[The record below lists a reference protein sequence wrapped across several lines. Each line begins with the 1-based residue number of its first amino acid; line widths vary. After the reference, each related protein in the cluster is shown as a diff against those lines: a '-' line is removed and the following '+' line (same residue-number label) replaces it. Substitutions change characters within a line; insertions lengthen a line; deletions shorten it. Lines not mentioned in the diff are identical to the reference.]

1 MNERP
6 NERFEL
12 CAIVPTSSFH
22 LRLWRLFQR
31 VYVVYTNQSFD
42 RSINHST
49 GQSDYTYPN
58 TSKERT
64 RRNMVA
70 APYTLHREPNDTK
83 RMNERPNERFG
94 LCAIVPTSS
103 LHLRLWCLFQRVYVV
118 STNQS
123 FDRSINH
130 STGQS
135 TLHHEPND
143 TKRMNE
149 RPNVRFEL
157 CAIVPPSSFHLRLW
171 RLFQRVYVVYT
182 NQSFDRSINHSTVH
196 ISKYVRIPQHE
207 GGPGVRSINRSIN
220 RSIGRPINQTTHIQ
234 IRPDTTA

>member
-1 MNERP
+1 MVSTNQSFDRSINHSTGQSTLHHEPNDTKRMNERP

-31 VYVVYTNQSFD
+31 VYVVSTNQSFD

-49 GQSDYTYPN
+49 DQSDYTYPN

-64 RRNMVA
+64 RRNMA
-70 APYTLHREPNDTK
+70 
-83 RMNERPNERFG
+83 
-94 LCAIVPTSS
+94 TSQTI
-103 LHLRLWCLFQRVYVV
+103 RYACLFQRVYVV

-149 RPNVRFEL
+149 RPNERFEL
-157 CAIVPPSSFHLRLW
+157 CAIVPTSSFHLRLW
-171 RLFQRVYVVYT
+171 RLFQRVYVVST

-220 RSIGRPINQTTHIQ
+220 RSIGRPINQTAHIQ